1 MTYEPHIGQTT
12 KDMSREEVS
21 LSHDIH
27 VTKQQKN
34 GNLTV
39 KMTSIQARNFM
50 GK

>member
-27 VTKQQKN
+27 LTKQQKN